1 MSSDTEGSTDSQ
13 LQWWKGRKRKAAI
26 VGNSQLNIGKF
37 EVAQIRRLSEKNF
50 LNIFNF
56 EIVETESTARDF
68 GDGTFSAATII
79 GANHGFICCVLDLIN
94 KFRFEPTFL

>member
-13 LQWWKGRKRKAAI
+13 LQWRKGRKRKAAI
-26 VGNSQLNIGKF
+26 VGNTQLNFGKF

-56 EIVETESTARDF
+56 EIVETEATARDTD
-68 GDGTFSAATII
+68 DGGCSAATII
-79 GANHGFICCVLDLIN
+79 GANQASICRFLDFVN
-94 KFRFEPTFL
+94 KFRSEPFSL